1 MKYEV
6 VELEEKRIEGLAVR
20 TTNENNKAQADIA
33 LLWQRF
39 FTEGVYES
47 ILNKANAKT
56 IGLYTNYEGDYTK
69 PYQFIVGV
77 EVKEK
82 TQQVLA
88 IIPKGK
94 YAKFVIKGDIQTA
107 VFRLGR
113 WSSRIPTGFHVSGG
127 TLDPARSLW
136 FSLTGLSPCLA
147 CLPMQFS

>member
-94 YAKFVIKGDIQTA
+94 YAKFVIKGDVQTA
-107 VFRLGR
+107 VCEAWNEIWNMNLNRTYQSDFEEYQERQEGEEQE
-113 WSSRIPTGFHVSGG
+113 IHIYIGI
-127 TLDPARSLW
+127 
-136 FSLTGLSPCLA
+136 
-147 CLPMQFS
+147 Q